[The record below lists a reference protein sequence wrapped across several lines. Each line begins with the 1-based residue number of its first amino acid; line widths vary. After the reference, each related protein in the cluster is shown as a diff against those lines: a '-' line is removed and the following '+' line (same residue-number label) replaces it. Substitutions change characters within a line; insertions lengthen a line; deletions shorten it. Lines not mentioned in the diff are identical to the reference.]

1 MDVAVNVQTDTAV
14 NSVNAE
20 MTRISAVILNRKVME
35 KMAKIEYTPAMALFE
50 IWGAL
55 QSCGTVEE
63 AQKIAA
69 NAMCRAG
76 ALRKQ
81 DVQRMLGVTML
92 VQIKPP
98 EIMKIDP
105 PRIEPL
111 PEQKL
116 SMKGWTSEWVT
127 TRLPLMKQMLCPH
140 CIKNFY
146 TTGDEY
152 DFCPHCGRAMT
163 PRGQAILEARLKATR
178 L

>member
-1 MDVAVNVQTDTAV
+1 
-14 NSVNAE
+14 
-20 MTRISAVILNRKVME
+20 
-35 KMAKIEYTPAMALFE
+35 MAKIEYTPAMALFE

-55 QSCGTVEE
+55 QSCSTVEE

-81 DVQRMLGVTML
+81 DVQQVLGVTML
-92 VQIKPP
+92 VQIKAP

-105 PRIEPL
+105 PSIEHM
-111 PEQKL
+111 PEQKWPVRAWNGEWYTSKL
-116 SMKGWTSEWVT
+116 AFMKAMTCLRCGRTYYTSKE
-127 TRLPLMKQMLCPH
+127 
-140 CIKNFY
+140 
-146 TTGDEY
+146 EY

-163 PRGQAILEARLKATR
+163 QRARDILEERLKATR

>member
-1 MDVAVNVQTDTAV
+1 
-14 NSVNAE
+14 
-20 MTRISAVILNRKVME
+20 
-35 KMAKIEYTPAMALFE
+35 MAKIEYTPAMALFE
-50 IWGAL
+50 IWGTL
-55 QSCGTVEE
+55 QSCSTVEE

-81 DVQRMLGVTML
+81 DVQQALGITML

-98 EIMKIDP
+98 DIMKLESP
-105 PRIEPL
+105 TIEPL
-111 PEQKL
+111 PEPKL

-127 TRLPLMKQMLCPH
+127 TKLPLMKQMLCPH
-140 CIKNFY
+140 CIENFY

-163 PRGQAILEARLKATR
+163 QRGRAILEARLKATR
-178 L
+178 CEPGKETV

>member
-1 MDVAVNVQTDTAV
+1 MDLKYD
-14 NSVNAE
+14 
-20 MTRISAVILNRKVME
+20 K
-35 KMAKIEYTPAMALFE
+35 YTPTMALFE

-127 TRLPLMKQMLCPH
+127 TRLPFMKQMFCPH

-146 TTGDEY
+146 TPGDEY